1 MAKSNELELQA
12 TIGTSSGLEF
22 GTSKRNVDKKVEQ
35 ITQDGTTVRYLHFT
49 SIMNLFNDLLSIF

>member
-22 GTSKRNVDKKVEQ
+22 GTSKRNEDKKLNRLHNMEQ
-35 ITQDGTTVRYLHFT
+35 LFVCMLNHE
-49 SIMNLFNDLLSIF
+49 SI